1 MSWIRK
7 KKKYSRPKKPYDK
20 ARIDEEKEIVKKYG
34 LKNKREIWKADSAM
48 GRIRGMAKK
57 LITASVEEQNK
68 LIEKLRKEGFK
79 VEKIADAL
87 ALTKENWLE
96 RRLQTVIFKK
106 GLVKT
111 AKEARQ
117 MITHRHVKVKGRI
130 VNVPSYMINIGEE
143 NKIELAIKPKPIEEI
158 KGVKEAKQNG

>member
-20 ARIDEEKEIVKKYG
+20 TRMDEEKGIVKKYG
-34 LKNKREIWKADSAM
+34 LKNKREIWKADSSI

-57 LITASVEEQNK
+57 LIRSSPEEQNK

-96 RRLQTVIFKK
+96 RRLQTIIFKK
-106 GLVKT
+106 GIVKT
-111 AKEARQ
+111 PKEARQ
-117 MITHRHVKVKGRI
+117 RITHRHVKIKGRI
-130 VNVPSYMINIGEE
+130 VNIPSYIVNIDEE
-143 NKIELAIKPKPIEEI
+143 DKIELSLKPKPIEEV
-158 KGVKEAKQNG
+158 KKVKEVSQNG